1 MWKQQC
7 CVKLSSHR
15 ITAVMCFMNNSG
27 RLTSLVLDRSQLNII
42 GTSQTCLRC
51 AGQRLSAVMSCD
63 ERGGALW
70 VCAIRQEEQQKGRQA
85 PRYLWGFPWCVC
97 PVFVC
102 KQVFVCNLLISMWSK
117 WVFITCGLLIQH
129 HGYDGCKRGT
139 AAPQWPQ
146 LHKQLLICDCFFFF
160 YRNKALYFF

>member
-63 ERGGALW
+63 ERGGHFEFA
-70 VCAIRQEEQQKGRQA
+70 VSGKRT
-85 PRYLWGFPWCVC
+85 
-97 PVFVC
+97 
-102 KQVFVCNLLISMWSK
+102 N
-117 WVFITCGLLIQH
+117 
-129 HGYDGCKRGT
+129 KRGGRH
-139 AAPQWPQ
+139 PG
-146 LHKQLLICDCFFFF
+146 ICEVSPGVCVLCLCVNKYLFVIYSFPRGQNESLSHVDC
-160 YRNKALYFF
+160 

>member
-1 MWKQQC
+1 
-7 CVKLSSHR
+7 
-15 ITAVMCFMNNSG
+15 MNNSG

-63 ERGGALW
+63 ERGALW

-85 PRYLWGFPWCVC
+85 PMYLWGFPWCVC

-102 KQVFVCNLLISMWSK
+102 KQVFVCNLLISTWSK

-129 HGYDGCKRGT
+129 HGYDRRKRGT
-139 AAPQWPQ
+139 GAPQWPQ
-146 LHKQLLICDCFFFF
+146 LHKQLLICDYFCFFTKIKLCIFL
-160 YRNKALYFF
+160 NKLP